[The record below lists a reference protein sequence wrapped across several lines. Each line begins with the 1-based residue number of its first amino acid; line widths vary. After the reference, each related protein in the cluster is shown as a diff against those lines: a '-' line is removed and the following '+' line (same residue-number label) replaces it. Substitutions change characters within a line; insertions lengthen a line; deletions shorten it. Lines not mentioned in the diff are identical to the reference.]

1 MIRRPPRSPRTD
13 TLFPYTTLFRSWP
26 LMSEAARRL
35 NRPAR
40 EPCRAQN
47 EAPLPRT
54 STDRARGYVER
65 RRASP
70 AIASKTAIRNAS
82 VHAAHPSRNENV
94 APPPSYGRVS
104 MERPE
109 ERRVGKEGVS
119 KGRS

>member
-1 MIRRPPRSPRTD
+1 
-13 TLFPYTTLFRSWP
+13 
-26 LMSEAARRL
+26 MSEAARRL

-65 RRASP
+65 RRASH

-82 VHAAHPSRNENV
+82 VHAAHPSRNEKV
-94 APPPSYGRVS
+94 TTTPRSEESREGQESVS
-104 MERPE
+104 TW
-109 ERRVGKEGVS
+109 
-119 KGRS
+119 RSGWSASHKKKKKK

>member
-1 MIRRPPRSPRTD
+1 
-13 TLFPYTTLFRSWP
+13 
-26 LMSEAARRL
+26 MSEAARRL

-65 RRASP
+65 RRASH

-82 VHAAHPSRNENV
+82 VHAAHPSRNQNV

-104 MERPE
+104 MYTTRAQPPPPLNYTNSVIKPFTTHDIGRTPGRESA
-109 ERRVGKEGVS
+109 GQSVS
-119 KGRS
+119 I